1 MTVPNARHDFNTLLL
16 LNFNFRPGSKIIDL
30 CDYSHRSNCGAREI
44 MHNTAMLQRPANER
58 FLTPEQLGR
67 RSRRVWLVFAF
78 LSAAVI
84 AAGLYGANFYG
95 RLSAIETLQRQGH
108 TDANLKVALLRA
120 VLERPR
126 ALPLLLADDQ
136 QVRDAL
142 AEKHIDDVVA
152 LDRKLESLVSG
163 TSASVLYVT
172 GKDGVAMASSNW
184 REPLSFVGNDYS
196 FRDYFRKAMETG
208 TAEHYALGTVSNRPG
223 LYISRRV
230 GDVGS
235 ALGVV
240 VVKMEFDQLE
250 ADWSET
256 GRPAYVTDERGV
268 VLITS
273 LPSWRFMTTAPL
285 AREEADAI
293 RKSLQFGAA
302 PLSPLPVSHPEEIGP
317 DATIVRAILPGSSAA
332 EYLRL
337 AVAVPSTP
345 WQLGYLIPT
354 DQAIASSVRETRFLT
369 LTVLL
374 PILAFAAF
382 LLRRRDVS
390 AMQIAVS
397 RIAREELERRVLERT
412 EDLSRARDRLEAEI
426 ADHRATEAKLQ
437 GVQQDLVQANR
448 LAILGQVAA
457 GVAHEINQ
465 PVATIRAYAENAH
478 IFLDR
483 HQTEPV
489 KENLS
494 AIAALTERIGT
505 ITEELKAFARKGRT
519 APEPVDLRSVIEGA
533 VVLLRSRFAGRLD
546 ALKIELP
553 PTGLGVV
560 GTRIRLEQVLINL
573 FQNALEAL
581 EGRDEAKVEVS
592 VRETSEEVEIVVSDN
607 GPGIPAAILDSLFT
621 PFNTS
626 KEKGLGLGLVISKD
640 IVVDYGGRIDV
651 ESNDSGTRFTV
662 HLRKATP

>member
-1 MTVPNARHDFNTLLL
+1 
-16 LNFNFRPGSKIIDL
+16 
-30 CDYSHRSNCGAREI
+30 
-44 MHNTAMLQRPANER
+44 MHNAPMPKRPVSER

-67 RSRRVWLVFAF
+67 RSRRVWLVFAM
-78 LSAAVI
+78 LSAAII
-84 AAGLYGANFYG
+84 AAALYGASFYG
-95 RLSAIETLQRQGH
+95 RLTAIEALQRQGH

-142 AEKHIDDVVA
+142 TERQADAVIA

-163 TSASVLYVT
+163 TSAAVLYVV
-172 GKDGVAMASSNW
+172 GKDGIAMASSNW

-196 FRDYFRKAMETG
+196 FRDYFRKAMEAG

-230 GDVGS
+230 GDAGS

-250 ADWSET
+250 ADWSES

-268 VLITS
+268 VLITN

-285 AREEADAI
+285 SREDADVI

-302 PLSPLPVSHPEEIGP
+302 PLSPLPISRPEVIGP
-317 DATIVRAILPGSSAA
+317 DTTIVRAVLPGSSAD

-337 AVAVPSTP
+337 TTAVPSTP

-354 DQAIASSVRETRFLT
+354 GPAVTTSMREMRFLT

-374 PILAFAAF
+374 PILVFAAF
-382 LLRRRDVS
+382 LLRRRHVS

-412 EDLSRARDRLEAEI
+412 DDLSRARDRLEAEI
-426 ADHRATEAKLQ
+426 ADHRATEEKLQ

-465 PVATIRAYAENAH
+465 PLATIRAYAENAS
-478 IFLDR
+478 IFLERQQID
-483 HQTEPV
+483 PV
-489 KENLS
+489 RDNLS
-494 AIAALTERIGT
+494 AITGLTERIGT
-505 ITEELKAFARKGRT
+505 ITDELKAFARKGRT
-519 APEPVDLRSVIEGA
+519 APEPVELKAIIEGA

-553 PTGLGVV
+553 PSGLVVV

-581 EGRDEAKVEVS
+581 DGRDGARVEVS
-592 VRETSEEVEIVVSDN
+592 VREMTDDVEIIVSDN
-607 GPGIPAAILDSLFT
+607 GPGIPDTILGSLFT

-640 IVVDYGGRIDV
+640 IVVDYGGRIEV
-651 ESNDSGTRFTV
+651 ESSSSGTRFTI
-662 HLRKATP
+662 HLRKATT

>member
-1 MTVPNARHDFNTLLL
+1 MTVPNARHDFNVLLL
-16 LNFNFRPGSKIIDL
+16 LTFNFLSRSKIIDL
-30 CDYSHRSNCGAREI
+30 CDYPHRSNCGAREI

-95 RLSAIETLQRQGH
+95 RLSAIEALKRQGH

-285 AREEADAI
+285 AREEANAI

-302 PLSPLPVSHPEEIGP
+302 PLSPLPVSHPEEVGP

-332 EYLRL
+332 EYLQL
-337 AVAVPSTP
+337 TVAVPSTP
-345 WQLGYLIPT
+345 WRLGYLIPT

-412 EDLSRARDRLEAEI
+412 EDLSQARDRLEAEI

-465 PVATIRAYAENAH
+465 PVATIRAYADNANV
-478 IFLDR
+478 FLNR
-483 HQTEPV
+483 QLTEPV

-592 VRETSEEVEIVVSDN
+592 VRETPDEVEIVVSDN

-651 ESNDSGTRFTV
+651 ESNGSGTHFTV

>member
-1 MTVPNARHDFNTLLL
+1 
-16 LNFNFRPGSKIIDL
+16 
-30 CDYSHRSNCGAREI
+30 

-354 DQAIASSVRETRFLT
+354 DQAIASSVRETRFLA

-397 RIAREELERRVLERT
+397 RIARDELERRVLERT
-412 EDLSRARDRLEAEI
+412 EDLSQARDRLEAEI

-465 PVATIRAYAENAH
+465 PVATIRAYAENANV
-478 IFLDR
+478 FLDR
-483 HQTEPV
+483 RQTEPV

>member
-1 MTVPNARHDFNTLLL
+1 MAVPNARHDFNTLLL
-16 LNFNFRPGSKIIDL
+16 LSFDFRRGSKVVGL
-30 CDYSHRSNCGAREI
+30 CDYPHRSNCGAREI

-196 FRDYFRKAMETG
+196 FRNYFRKAMETG

-256 GRPAYVTDERGV
+256 GRPAYVADERGV

-302 PLSPLPVSHPEEIGP
+302 PLSPLPVSHPEEVGP

-332 EYLRL
+332 EYLQL
-337 AVAVPSTP
+337 TVAVPSTP

-354 DQAIASSVRETRFLT
+354 DQAIASSVRETRFLA

-412 EDLSRARDRLEAEI
+412 EDLSQARDRLEEEI

-465 PVATIRAYAENAH
+465 PVATIRAYAENANV
-478 IFLDR
+478 FLDR
-483 HQTEPV
+483 RQTEPV

-651 ESNDSGTRFTV
+651 ESNGNGTRFTV

>member
-1 MTVPNARHDFNTLLL
+1 MCENP
-16 LNFNFRPGSKIIDL
+16 
-30 CDYSHRSNCGAREI
+30 HRSICYAREI
-44 MHNTAMLQRPANER
+44 MHNMAMLQRPAHER
-58 FLTPEQLGR
+58 LLTPEQLGR
-67 RSRRVWLVFAF
+67 RSRRVWFVFAF
-78 LSAAVI
+78 LSAAI
-84 AAGLYGANFYG
+84 LAAGLYGASVYG
-95 RLSAIETLQRQGH
+95 RLSAIQMLQRQGH

-142 AEKHIDDVVA
+142 TNQHADDVVA

-196 FRDYFRKAMETG
+196 FRDYFSKAMEAG

-230 GDVGS
+230 GAAGS

-273 LPSWRFMTTAPL
+273 LPSWRFMTTTPFS
-285 AREEADAI
+285 REEAAAI

-302 PLSPLPVSHPEEIGP
+302 PLSPLPISHPETVGP
-317 DATIVRAILPGSSAA
+317 DATIVRAVLPGSSAA

-337 AVAVPSTP
+337 TTPIPSTP

-354 DQAIASSVRETRFLT
+354 DQAIASSVREMRFLT

-382 LLRRRDVS
+382 LLRRRDV
-390 AMQIAVS
+390 AVMQIAVS

-412 EDLSRARDRLEAEI
+412 EDLSLARDRLEAEI

-483 HQTEPV
+483 QQTEPV

-519 APEPVDLRSVIEGA
+519 APEPVDLRSVIEGT
-533 VVLLRSRFAGRLD
+533 VILLRSRFAGRLD

-553 PTGLGVV
+553 PMGLSVI

-581 EGRDEAKVEVS
+581 EGRKQAKVEVS

-607 GPGIPAAILDSLFT
+607 GPGIPAAILDQLFT

-651 ESNDSGTRFTV
+651 ESNGSGTRFTI
-662 HLRKATP
+662 HLRKAIP

>member
-1 MTVPNARHDFNTLLL
+1 M
-16 LNFNFRPGSKIIDL
+16 
-30 CDYSHRSNCGAREI
+30 HRWV
-44 MHNTAMLQRPANER
+44 MLQRPAAV
-58 FLTPEQLGR
+58 LSPTPEQLGKRAR
-67 RSRRVWLVFAF
+67 RAWLLFAAIA
-78 LSAAVI
+78 LVI
-84 AAGLYGANFYG
+84 VVTALTGAGLYARRAEVAALATQG
-95 RLSAIETLQRQGH
+95 R

-120 VLERPR
+120 VLESPR
-126 ALPLLLADDQ
+126 ALPLLLSEDQ
-136 QVRDAL
+136 QVHDAL
-142 AEKHIDDVVA
+142 QNKGAVAIDA
-152 LDRKLESLVSG
+152 LNRKLEGLVSG
-163 TSASVLYVT
+163 TKASVLYVT
-172 GKDGVAMASSNW
+172 GVDGFAIASSNW
-184 REPLSFVGNDYS
+184 REATSFVGNDYG
-196 FRDYFRKAMETG
+196 FRAYFSGAMQSG
-208 TAEHYALGTVSNRPG
+208 IAEYFALGNTSKRPG

-230 GDVGS
+230 GN
-235 ALGVV
+235 AAAPLGVV

-273 LPSWRFMTTAPL
+273 LPSWRFMTTTPFS
-285 AREEADAI
+285 REEAATI

-302 PLSPLPVSHPEEIGP
+302 PLSPLPISRPETMGP
-317 DATIVRAILPGSSAA
+317 DAAIVRAVLPGSSAA

-337 AVAVPSTP
+337 TTTIPSTP

-382 LLRRRDVS
+382 LLRRRHVS

-478 IFLDR
+478 IFLER
-483 HQTEPV
+483 QQTAPV
-489 KENLS
+489 KDNLS

-505 ITEELKAFARKGRT
+505 ITEELKAFGRKGRT
-519 APEPVDLRSVIEGA
+519 APEPVDLRSAIEGA
-533 VVLLRSRFAGRLD
+533 VILLRSRFAGHLD

-553 PTGLGVV
+553 PVGLTVV

-581 EGRDEAKVEVS
+581 EGQDQAKVEVS
-592 VRETSEEVEIVVSDN
+592 VHQTSDDVEIVVSDN
-607 GPGIPAAILDSLFT
+607 GPGIPTAILDSLFT

-640 IVVDYGGRIDV
+640 IVVDYGGHIEV
-651 ESNDSGTRFTV
+651 ESNASGTRFTI
-662 HLRKATP
+662 HLCRATT

>member
-1 MTVPNARHDFNTLLL
+1 
-16 LNFNFRPGSKIIDL
+16 
-30 CDYSHRSNCGAREI
+30 
-44 MHNTAMLQRPANER
+44 MHNMAMLQRAAMER
-58 FLTPEQLGR
+58 LLTPEQLSR
-67 RSRRVWLVFAF
+67 RSRRVWFAFAF
-78 LSAAVI
+78 LCAAI
-84 AAGLYGANFYG
+84 IGAALYGASFYG
-95 RLSAIETLQRQGH
+95 RVSAIETLQRQAH

-136 QVRDAL
+136 QVREAL
-142 AEKHIDDVVA
+142 TGRRIDDIVA
-152 LDRKLESLVSG
+152 LDRKLENLVSG
-163 TSASVLYVT
+163 TSASVLYVI
-172 GKDGVAMASSNW
+172 GKDGVTMASSNW

-196 FRDYFRKAMETG
+196 FRDYFSKAMEAG
-208 TAEHYALGTVSNRPG
+208 TAEHFALGTISNRPG

-230 GDVGS
+230 GDAGS

-268 VLITS
+268 ILITS
-273 LPSWRFMTTAPL
+273 LPSWRFMTTTPL
-285 AREEADAI
+285 DREDAAAI

-302 PLSPLPVSHPEEIGP
+302 PLSPLPVSRPETVGP
-317 DATIVRAILPGSSAA
+317 DATIVRAVLPGSSAA

-337 AVAVPSTP
+337 TTAIPSTP

-354 DQAIASSVRETRFLT
+354 DQAIASSMRETRFLT

-390 AMQIAVS
+390 VMQIAVS

-483 HQTEPV
+483 QQTEPV
-489 KENLS
+489 KDNLS
-494 AIAALTERIGT
+494 AITALTERIGT
-505 ITEELKAFARKGRT
+505 ITEELKAFGRKGRT
-519 APEPVDLRSVIEGA
+519 APEPVDIRSAIEGA

-546 ALKIELP
+546 ALKIDLP
-553 PTGLGVV
+553 PTGLLVV

-581 EGRDEAKVEVS
+581 EGREQAKVEVS
-592 VRETSEEVEIVVSDN
+592 VLETSDDVEVVVSDN
-607 GPGIPAAILDSLFT
+607 GPGIPAAILDQLFT

-651 ESNDSGTRFTV
+651 ESNGSGTCFTI
-662 HLRKATP
+662 HLRKATA